1 MSGCLGA
8 RRVGEEG
15 SQKEKRETLD
25 CNDGFKDLSMSITMS
40 ISMSISLSIYTY
52 TYMPL

>member
-25 CNDGFKDLSMSITMS
+25 CNDGFKDLS
-40 ISMSISLSIYTY
+40 ISMSISLSLSIYTY